1 MTPQDMQGI
10 SDAFGATQEP
20 GYQDQFAQPT
30 VDTGYDN
37 YQQGIE
43 SNMSQSPVEPL
54 QDLEF

>member
-1 MTPQDMQGI
+1 MQGI
-10 SDAFGATQEP
+10 SDAFGATQQP

-43 SNMSQSPVEPL
+43 SNMSQAPVEPL

>member
-1 MTPQDMQGI
+1 MEQI
-10 SDAFGATQEP
+10 YNATAAAQAP
-20 GYQDQFAQPT
+20 DYQDQSAQPT

-43 SNMSQSPVEPL
+43 SNMSQAPVEPL